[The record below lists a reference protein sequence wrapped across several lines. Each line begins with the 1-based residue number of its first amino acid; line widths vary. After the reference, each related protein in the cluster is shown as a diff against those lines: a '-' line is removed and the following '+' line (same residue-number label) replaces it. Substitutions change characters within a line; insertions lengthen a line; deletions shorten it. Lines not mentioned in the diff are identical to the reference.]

1 MGAEILN
8 QLTGQGFKFAV
19 KQGQLFVEP
28 KHRLSNE
35 ARALIREHKAELLA
49 VLKQPTEAAK
59 TRTPFTDTDMDPIK
73 AHKPAILA
81 ALERHDDAEDLREAF
96 EKRAQNAKAEG
107 ADLTALL
114 TEACQGVPGI
124 DAATF
129 RSLLSPEDI
138 EDIEGGHIPMITL
151 NAYARSFAE
160 GIRCGRITVLAKAI
174 LTSRVR
180 CADCRHFERDA
191 IGDGAGIGDCKVQGE
206 GTTHRQPA
214 LWPNVRRWCKDFESR
229 EGAA

>member
-1 MGAEILN
+1 MGW
-8 QLTGQGFKFAV
+8 
-19 KQGQLFVEP
+19 
-28 KHRLSNE
+28 
-35 ARALIREHKAELLA
+35 LI
-49 VLKQPTEAAK
+49 
-59 TRTPFTDTDMDPIK
+59 
-73 AHKPAILA
+73 
-81 ALERHDDAEDLREAF
+81 DL
-96 EKRAQNAKAEG
+96 AKAEAG
-107 ADLTALL
+107 AKTETSKSPADLDTLL
-114 TEACQGVPGI
+114 AEACQGVEGI

-138 EDIEGGHIPMITL
+138 EDLEGGHIPANTL

-180 CADCRHFERDA
+180 CADCRHFERDT

-206 GTTHRQPA
+206 GTAHRQPA

>member
-1 MGAEILN
+1 MTLAD
-8 QLTGQGFKFAV
+8 
-19 KQGQLFVEP
+19 
-28 KHRLSNE
+28 
-35 ARALIREHKAELLA
+35 LIRKREPGRVATA
-49 VLKQPTEAAK
+49 ISA
-59 TRTPFTDTDMDPIK
+59 I
-73 AHKPAILA
+73 PAIPDPQQA
-81 ALERHDDAEDLREAF
+81 QTVAGIATVAVAKSGSEAPDGRPDAEDLREAF
-96 EKRAQNAKAEG
+96 EERAENAKAEG
-107 ADLTALL
+107 VDLTSLL
-114 TEACQGVPGI
+114 TEACQGVEGI

-138 EDIEGGHIPMITL
+138 EDIEGGHIPANTL

-180 CADCRHFERDA
+180 CADCRHFERDT

-206 GTTHRQPA
+206 GTAHRQPA